1 MSGSLKQLIESG
13 EYFEEAK
20 RWYKTSYIHPFS
32 QRSFLLI
39 ISVISLVVFLS
50 ILVNIY
56 NLFPMKREVQYI
68 INSADLTDKAVKI
81 YKATYDD
88 RDVQLSITN
97 VLVNKYIIAREKYNY
112 QDLKKQFTYVK
123 NNSTRVIFQRFL
135 SFMNIDNAESLIL
148 KYQKNINRDVTIVS
162 SSYPDQNNA
171 IVTIHTIAKDITG
184 KKYEDKLWQIKLQ
197 FDIDKV
203 DIDVASGKKFNF
215 TVTNYETTMLKDN
228 SKE

>member
-39 ISVISLVVFLS
+39 ISVISLVVFFS

-68 INSADLTDKAVKI
+68 INSADLTDKSVKI
-81 YKATYDD
+81 YKATYDE

-97 VLVNKYIIAREKYNY
+97 ILVNKYIIAREKYNY

-123 NNSTRVIFQRFL
+123 NNSTRVVFQRFL
-135 SFMNIDNAESLIL
+135 SFMNIDNSESLIL
-148 KYQKNINRDVTIVS
+148 KYQKNVNRDVTIVA
-162 SSYPDQNNA
+162 SSYPDQNSA
-171 IVTIHTIAKDITG
+171 IVTIHTVAKDITG

-197 FDIDKV
+197 FDIDQV
-203 DIDVASGKKFNF
+203 DIDVASGQKFNF
-215 TVTNYETTMLKDN
+215 TVTNYETIMLKDN

>member
-39 ISVISLVVFLS
+39 ISVISLVVFFS

-68 INSADLTDKAVKI
+68 INSADLTDKSVKI
-81 YKATYDD
+81 YKATYDE

-97 VLVNKYIIAREKYNY
+97 ILVNKYIIAREKYNY

-135 SFMNIDNAESLIL
+135 SFMNIDNPESLIL
-148 KYQKNINRDVTIVS
+148 KYQKNVNRDVTIVA

-171 IVTIHTIAKDITG
+171 IVTIHTVAKDITG

-197 FDIDKV
+197 FDIDQV
-203 DIDVASGKKFNF
+203 DIDVASGQKFNF
-215 TVTNYETTMLKDN
+215 TVTNYETIMLKDN

>member
-56 NLFPMKREVQYI
+56 NLFPMKREVQYV
-68 INSADLTDKAVKI
+68 INSADLRGKSVKI
-81 YKATYDD
+81 SKATYDE

-97 VLVNKYIIAREKYNY
+97 ILVNKYIVAREKYTY
-112 QDLKKQFTYVK
+112 QDLKKQFIYVK

-135 SFMNIDNAESLIL
+135 SFMSIDNPESLIL
-148 KYQKNINRDVTIVS
+148 KYQKNVNRDVTIVS

-171 IVTIHTIAKDITG
+171 IVTLHTVAKDITG
-184 KKYEDKLWQIKLQ
+184 KKFEDKLWQIKLQ

-203 DIDVASGKKFNF
+203 DINVSSGKKFNF
-215 TVTNYETTMLKDN
+215 TVTNYETIMLKDN

>member
-148 KYQKNINRDVTIVS
+148 KYQKNINREVTIVS

-171 IVTIHTIAKDITG
+171 IVNIHTIAKDVTG

>member
-13 EYFEEAK
+13 EYFDEAK
-20 RWYKTSYIHPFS
+20 RWYQTSYIHPFS

-39 ISVISLVVFLS
+39 ITVISVVMFFS
-50 ILVNIY
+50 IVVNIY

-68 INSADLTDKAVKI
+68 INSADLTDKSVKI

-97 VLVNKYIIAREKYNY
+97 VLVNKYIIAREKYTY
-112 QDLKKQFTYVK
+112 QDLKTQFTYVK

-135 SFMNIDNAESLIL
+135 SFMNIDNPESLIL
-148 KYQKNINRDVTIVS
+148 KYQKNVNREVTIVS

-171 IVTIHTIAKDITG
+171 IVTMHSVAKDITG
-184 KKYEDKLWQIKLQ
+184 KTYEDKLWQIKLQ

-203 DIDVASGKKFNF
+203 DIDVSSGQKFNF

>member
-39 ISVISLVVFLS
+39 ISVISLVVFFS

-68 INSADLTDKAVKI
+68 INSADLTDKSVKI
-81 YKATYDD
+81 YKATYDE
-88 RDVQLSITN
+88 RDAQLSITN
-97 VLVNKYIIAREKYNY
+97 ILVNKYIIAREKYNY

-135 SFMNIDNAESLIL
+135 SFMNIDNPESLIL
-148 KYQKNINRDVTIVS
+148 KYQKNINRDVTIVT

-171 IVTIHTIAKDITG
+171 IVTIHTVAKDTAG
-184 KKYEDKLWQIKLQ
+184 KKYEDKLWQIKVQ
-197 FDIDKV
+197 FDIDQV
-203 DIDVASGKKFNF
+203 DLDVASGQKFNF
-215 TVTNYETTMLKDN
+215 TVTNYETIMLQDN